1 MELNEGLSESGK
13 LPHDSQEGGDRLGAQ
28 VSWQE
33 ERMQRTDLWL
43 RQAWVHRHDWAKGDF
58 FENWG
63 GRVGVQDRSRKFG
76 GLVGKQKINFGNL
89 QSEGVGQEDR
99 EQGEELRRVVA
110 RARTQT
116 MTRMTDKCCG

>member
-1 MELNEGLSESGK
+1 MELNEGLSESRET
-13 LPHDSQEGGDRLGAQ
+13 PHDSQEGGDRLGAQ

-43 RQAWVHRHDWAKGDF
+43 RQAWVHADVTGQSRFF

-63 GRVGVQDRSRKFG
+63 GVGVGVQDRSRKFG

-99 EQGEELRRVVA
+99 EHGEELREGGGESQNPDND
-110 RARTQT
+110 TH
-116 MTRMTDKCCG
+116 D